1 MNLYLKEVGL
11 EKLSFK
17 LNEYYHQ
24 FPLRWEE
31 QKYLWKSVRTFQEN
45 WNLDAVDFAGMIDIA
60 TSDADYLIESN
71 RYYPRK
77 ILRSLIE
84 IDCQRVRE
92 IFERLF
98 DESQDIINRI
108 STFERMVEDL
118 RLGHED
124 KPYLS
129 RKESS
134 AYPVIAS
141 TFLWL
146 MYPDQYYFYKYSVAK
161 KVASETGICFIDDTN
176 SGHKMASWFSLLEEV
191 SASLV
196 ADIRFR
202 RLLDD
207 RLDETMYRDEQMH
220 CMAIDFAFYIRP
232 LYEGRKSKDLR
243 KKT

>member
-1 MNLYLKEVGL
+1 M
-11 EKLSFK
+11 EKLNFK

-45 WNLDAVDFAGMIDIA
+45 WNLDAADMAGMIDRA

-71 RYYPRK
+71 GYHPRK
-77 ILRSLIE
+77 IFRSLIE
-84 IDCQRVRE
+84 VDRQGVRE
-92 IFERLF
+92 IFENLF
-98 DESQDIINRI
+98 DESQDIIKRFGA
-108 STFERMVEDL
+108 FESMIEDL
-118 RLGHED
+118 RLGHEY

-146 MYPDQYYFYKYSVAK
+146 MYPERYYFYKYSVAK
-161 KVASETGICFIDDTN
+161 KVASATGICFIDDTD
-176 SGHKMASWFSLLEEV
+176 SGHKMDSWFKLLDRVSRSLLE
-191 SASLV
+191 
-196 ADIRFR
+196 DNRFR
-202 RLLDD
+202 QLLDD

-232 LYEGRKSKDLR
+232 LYEGRKDYSKAKISGNR
-243 KKT
+243 IVSM

>member
-1 MNLYLKEVGL
+1 M
-11 EKLSFK
+11 EKLNCK

-45 WNLDAVDFAGMIDIA
+45 WNLDAADMAGMIDRA

-71 RYYPRK
+71 RYYLRK
-77 ILRSLIE
+77 IFRSLIE
-84 IDCQRVRE
+84 VDRKRVRE
-92 IFERLF
+92 IFENLF
-98 DESQDIINRI
+98 DESQDITKRYGA
-108 STFERMVEDL
+108 FESMIEDL
-118 RLGHED
+118 RLGHEY

-146 MYPDQYYFYKYSVAK
+146 MYPDRYYFYKYSVAK
-161 KVASETGICFIDDTN
+161 KVASATGICFIDDTD
-176 SGHKMASWFSLLEEV
+176 SGHKMASWFKLLDRVSRSLLE
-191 SASLV
+191 
-196 ADIRFR
+196 DTRFR
-202 RLLDD
+202 QLLDD
-207 RLDETMYRDEQMH
+207 RLDKTMCRDEQMH

-232 LYEGRKSKDLR
+232 LYEGRKNYTNAKVSR
-243 KKT
+243 NSIVSM